1 MAEALPTELL
11 PSVLDR
17 LLDEAPWSGN
27 AADGYGRSLADLHE
41 SLQRDLQDLLN
52 TRRRAVGGPAPPADP
67 DALIRYG
74 LPDFTA
80 MNLVTG
86 AGREKLRLL
95 LEETIQRCETRLS
108 RVRVVLL
115 DQGEAL
121 EHSLRFRI
129 EGLLRVEPAEP
140 VAFASTLEPVSCNF
154 TVKGDDHGR

>member
-1 MAEALPTELL
+1 MAEPLPTELL

-17 LLDEAPWSGN
+17 LLDEAPWSDA
-27 AADGYGRSLADLHE
+27 AADGYGRRLADLHE

-52 TRRRAVGGPAPPADP
+52 TRRRAVGGPPPAGP
-67 DALIRYG
+67 DSLISYG

-86 AGREKLRLL
+86 AGKEKLRLL
-95 LEETIQRCETRLS
+95 LEETIQRCETRLN

-115 DQGEAL
+115 DEGEPL

-154 TVKGDDHGR
+154 TVRGDDHGR